1 MRAALGS
8 AAKVAWR
15 RPEVLRLA
23 GRYHWLVGRPARARR
38 LFDRSADVGERL
50 GARPETARTYA
61 EVGRLLC
68 LRARPDE
75 RFRGLDGSACLAR
88 ARAIFEEL
96 ELGGDLERMAGPT
109 STHAP

>member
-15 RPEVLRLA
+15 RTEVLRLA
-23 GRYHWLVGRPARARR
+23 GRCHWLLGHVGHALRF
-38 LFDRSADVGERL
+38 FDRSADVGERL

-61 EVGRLLC
+61 DAGRLLC
-68 LRARPDE
+68 ERARSGE
-75 RFRGLDGSACLAR
+75 RFRGLDGAACMAR
-88 ARAIFEEL
+88 ARETFEQL
-96 ELGGDLERMAGPT
+96 GLGGDLERMAGST